1 MPNRQDSDLWFS
13 SGEEGKE
20 GGTSNSSSTN
30 NNNNDVLAIT
40 VAMITSDNNIAFPF
54 FRVSLSTAAA
64 LGNATPPKSD
74 LPEGSISASNG
85 FLSDEE
91 IDSIVSAH
99 ISFGE
104 KLESAPQEVE
114 AQIINFLLEQT
125 NKKPSKAIILSEEQL
140 NLWHSL
146 QNTLRLGARISTA
159 NATKELIKNIK
170 NYTQKNT
177 CRNFDKVNEGLGIA
191 VDLLD
196 RAQKSFQENNVLF
209 GQTFLDQA
217 HKVLATFAPLALQI
231 TTDSIQFS
239 KED

>member
-1 MPNRQDSDLWFS
+1 VVATIEKINPKILGISVFTDYSRSATTLIAEQVKKQCPHIKILL
-13 SGEEGKE
+13 
-20 GGTSNSSSTN
+20 GGHGISKGQKYG
-30 NNNNDVLAIT
+30 VLDA
-40 VAMITSDNNIAFPF
+40 
-54 FRVSLSTAAA
+54 
-64 LGNATPPKSD
+64 
-74 LPEGSISASNG
+74 
-85 FLSDEE
+85 
-91 IDSIVSAH
+91 

-104 KLESAPQEVE
+104 KLESSTQELE
-114 AQIINFLLEQT
+114 AQIKNFLLEQI

-140 NLWHSL
+140 SLWHSL

-159 NATKELIKNIK
+159 HATNELIKDIK

-177 CRNFDKVNEGLGIA
+177 CRNFVKVNEGLDIA

-196 RAQKSFQENNVLF
+196 RAQKSFQENNYLF
-209 GQTFLDQA
+209 GQTFLNQA